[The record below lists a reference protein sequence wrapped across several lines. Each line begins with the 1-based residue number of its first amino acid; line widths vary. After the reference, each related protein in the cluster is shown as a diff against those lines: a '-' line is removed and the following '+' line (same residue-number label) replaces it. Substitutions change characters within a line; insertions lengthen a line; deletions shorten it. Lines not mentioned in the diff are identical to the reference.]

1 MRVHSVAGPTRM
13 ADLSIESIFSP
24 EIIADPY
31 PMYRQLREGSPVLEL
46 PDANMVILS
55 RYRDVQAALRNKK
68 LGHGTDPRM
77 SKEEVDEMMSNP
89 AIANLRRTMLLQNP
103 PDHTRL
109 RGLVVKAFD
118 ARRVE
123 AMRVR
128 IRAIADELVDG
139 FIEEGSGDL
148 VRLFIHPLPVI
159 VICVLLGVPNADRAE
174 FVQGTRISGRLIDPR
189 PMTPEELAEANRSTE
204 DSKAYFSNLCDLR
217 RTDPGRPGNG
227 LSRERNRTRQAYLGR
242 IDEQH
247 RAVIRGRPRN
257 HRQPHGKC
265 AARPV
270 PSARS
275 A

>member
-1 MRVHSVAGPTRM
+1 M

-46 PDANMVILS
+46 PAANMVILS

-77 SKEEVDEMMSNP
+77 SKEEFDEMMSNP

-128 IRAIADELVDG
+128 IRAIANELVDG
-139 FIEEGSGDL
+139 FIEDGSGDL

-174 FVQGTRISGRLIDPR
+174 FVQGTRISGRLIDPS
-189 PMTPEELAEANRSTE
+189 PQTMTRRLLTIWAFRSSSRATTALA
-204 DSKAYFSNLCDLR
+204 
-217 RTDPGRPGNG
+217 
-227 LSRERNRTRQAYLGR
+227 SRFL
-242 IDEQH
+242 
-247 RAVIRGRPRN
+247 
-257 HRQPHGKC
+257 
-265 AARPV
+265 
-270 PSARS
+270 SARS
-275 A
+275 TMLTAPSTIFRRAAMMA